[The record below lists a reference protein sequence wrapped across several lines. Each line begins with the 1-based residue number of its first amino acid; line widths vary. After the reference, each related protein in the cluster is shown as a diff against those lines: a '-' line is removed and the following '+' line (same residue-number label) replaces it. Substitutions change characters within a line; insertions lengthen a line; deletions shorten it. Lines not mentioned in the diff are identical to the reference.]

1 MRSVD
6 SEVRQLSW
14 SSQLRGTLYVVPR
27 RARGNRFELRSSSRN
42 YSVWR
47 QKVFITHLTATN
59 TKVYNYLVTIDTQL
73 FHTVISVDQ
82 LSYNSFVLLICH

>member
-14 SSQLRGTLYVVPR
+14 SSQLRRTLYVVPR
-27 RARGNRFELRSSSRN
+27 RARGNRFELRSSSCN

-59 TKVYNYLVTIDTQL
+59 T
-73 FHTVISVDQ
+73 
-82 LSYNSFVLLICH
+82 